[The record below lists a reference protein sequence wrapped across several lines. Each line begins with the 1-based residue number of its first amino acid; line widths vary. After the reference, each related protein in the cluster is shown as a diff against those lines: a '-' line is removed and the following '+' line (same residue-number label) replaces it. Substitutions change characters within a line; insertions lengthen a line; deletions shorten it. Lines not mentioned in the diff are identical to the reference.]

1 MQNCFENKYNF
12 AVFLTHWGRVT
23 HICVG
28 KLSIIGSDNGSSP
41 GRRQAIIWTNAV
53 ILLVGHL
60 GTNFSENWNGIETF
74 SIKEMHLKM
83 SFAKWRLFGLGLNE
97 LNYWTMKTK
106 DMATA
111 GMVSTYFHNN
121 ITVNWRTQASTL
133 LTLCEGNLVTGGFS
147 PQSASNVDPSCFLCF

>member
-1 MQNCFENKYNF
+1 MSLIILVSNDAF
-12 AVFLTHWGRVT
+12 VFKSMKPSDMFMYDTYTYIYIWICMSVNWVVIGLTHWGRVM

-28 KLSIIGSDNGSSP
+28 KLSIIASDNGSSP

-83 SFAKWRLFGLGLNE
+83 SSAKWRLFGLGLNE
-97 LNYWTMKTK
+97 LSNGLLPVWCK
-106 DMATA
+106 
-111 GMVSTYFHNN
+111 V
-121 ITVNWRTQASTL
+121 IT
-133 LTLCEGNLVTGGFS
+133 
-147 PQSASNVDPSCFLCF
+147 